1 LENIDIHGALKGK
14 AQERKTPEKDEK
26 RKLNFPPYSK
36 VMSTSFHFQVMR
48 NTLVQYYWC

>member
-14 AQERKTPEKDEK
+14 AKERKTPEKDEK

-36 VMSTSFHFQVMR
+36 VMSTSFQVMR
-48 NTLVQYYWC
+48 NTLVQYCWC